1 MNKVFSEVLE
11 GQRFTLDNKEYIK
24 IPSVKISCCKSINAQ
39 ATGNAADKIF
49 VQPQAVVII
58 NA

>member
-1 MNKVFSEVLE
+1 MNKAFSEVLE
-11 GQRFTLDNKEYIK
+11 GQRFTLDNREYIK

-39 ATGNAADKIF
+39 ASDNAADRIF
-49 VQPQAVVII
+49 VQPQAVVVV

>member
-1 MNKVFSEVLE
+1 MNQAFSEVLE
-11 GQRFTLDNKEYIK
+11 GQRFTLENREYVK

-39 ATGNAADKIF
+39 AVDNPGEKTF
-49 VQPQAVVII
+49 VQPQTVVVV

>member
-39 ATGNAADKIF
+39 ATDNAANKIF
-49 VQPQAVVII
+49 VQPQSVVIV